1 MEQKVL
7 GPCVNFVFV
16 FQIRL
21 DESQEQEANLLSDRL
36 QRELEILTAY
46 QSKSRMAADS
56 QRQRERRE
64 LEERVS
70 VRRALLGQKMEEE
83 SGQFRQ
89 ERQERIRLLHER
101 QAREVD
107 QFDEESTRLGFR

>member
-1 MEQKVL
+1 M
-7 GPCVNFVFV
+7 
-16 FQIRL
+16 
-21 DESQEQEANLLSDRL
+21 SDRL

-56 QRQRERRE
+56 QRARERRE

-83 SGQFRQ
+83 SSQFRQ

>member
-1 MEQKVL
+1 MLRNAIVL
-7 GPCVNFVFV
+7 ACVDFVLV

-21 DESQEQEANLLSDRL
+21 DESQEQEANLLSDRR

-64 LEERVS
+64 LEARVS
-70 VRRALLGQKMEEE
+70 VRRALLGQKKEEE
-83 SGQFRQ
+83 IIMRGEEEEAALQLHTYHP
-89 ERQERIRLLHER
+89 RL
-101 QAREVD
+101 
-107 QFDEESTRLGFR
+107 

>member
-1 MEQKVL
+1 M
-7 GPCVNFVFV
+7 
-16 FQIRL
+16 
-21 DESQEQEANLLSDRL
+21 SDRL

-56 QRQRERRE
+56 QRARERRE

-83 SGQFRQ
+83 SSQFRQ
-89 ERQERIRLLHER
+89 ERQERIRLLHEVS
-101 QAREVD
+101 AD
-107 QFDEESTRLGFR
+107 FHISS